1 MMDVDQLIQM
11 GLDILRY
18 WGCFIAC
25 LAPAD
30 CPAAFPLSA
39 LPYLSLT
46 EESLFVHSIAS
57 FTVEGIDAP
66 MSRAS
71 GERVMSGR
79 FFGLERSRGRR
90 PAGPCSAPRRLL
102 VRGYLSP
109 LEAGM
114 VR

>member
-1 MMDVDQLIQM
+1 MDVDQLIQM

-57 FTVEGIDAP
+57 FTVEGIVNLIFA
-66 MSRAS
+66 ANTCA
-71 GERVMSGR
+71 GEIGGKPPVLADHPISTRLM
-79 FFGLERSRGRR
+79 RSTAL
-90 PAGPCSAPRRLL
+90 PLPCSRLRTAP
-102 VRGYLSP
+102 V
-109 LEAGM
+109 
-114 VR
+114 